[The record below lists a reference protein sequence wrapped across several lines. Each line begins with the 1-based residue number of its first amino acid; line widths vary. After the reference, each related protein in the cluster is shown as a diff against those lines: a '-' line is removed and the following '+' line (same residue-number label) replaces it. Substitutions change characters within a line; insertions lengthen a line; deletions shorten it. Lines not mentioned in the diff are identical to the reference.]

1 MWNYLYQLLSP
12 QWPIVLFH
20 GVKSWWALWPSGAF
34 TVTMSMLCLWKALG
48 SFPTT
53 GGRYQATHVVH
64 RQYIICV
71 YYYCAD
77 LMLSMHVQLL
87 PQGGDLSV
95 FLLDLLFDNVL
106 HLYRLLSG
114 STFAVKV
121 ISVLLQLMWKT
132 RRERSLTEDLIAL
145 SSYLILAVYPGP
157 GKSCGPGG
165 TWQLFHICRVSSP
178 NVR

>member
-1 MWNYLYQLLSP
+1 MELELVSTLAFWSFYSHYVYVMFMKGTRVFPYYRWQIPGYSCCAQTVHYL
-12 QWPIVLFH
+12 F
-20 GVKSWWALWPSGAF
+20 
-34 TVTMSMLCLWKALG
+34 
-48 SFPTT
+48 
-53 GGRYQATHVVH
+53 
-64 RQYIICV
+64 

-132 RRERSLTEDLIAL
+132 RGERILLHSLAT
-145 SSYLILAVYPGP
+145 SY
-157 GKSCGPGG
+157 
-165 TWQLFHICRVSSP
+165 
-178 NVR
+178 